1 MRTEFA
7 LGLSRP
13 AVEKSLRIL
22 YQIFP
27 LGINRIYQSV
37 FLLSPPPFQLFL
49 SFKSV
54 VYAFVS
60 LRIYKLSDMISF
72 CKTVDFLAFMF
83 KYTTLQ
89 ISRHAYI

>member
-27 LGINRIYQSV
+27 LGINRIYQFV

-54 VYAFVS
+54 VYALVIH
-60 LRIYKLSDMISF
+60 RQYKHNENIYF
-72 CKTVDFLAFMF
+72 FKTIDIQAFMF
-83 KYTTLQ
+83 KYATLQ